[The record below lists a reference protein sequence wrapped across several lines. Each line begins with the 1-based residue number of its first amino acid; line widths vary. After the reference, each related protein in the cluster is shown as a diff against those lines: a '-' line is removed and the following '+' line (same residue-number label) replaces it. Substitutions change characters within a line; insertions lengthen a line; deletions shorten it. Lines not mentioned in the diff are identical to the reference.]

1 MNIPIHTSPETAGPI
16 GAPQRPGRGALG
28 LGRSGAG
35 TALILLAFVMLPGAV
50 LGYLSWRAI
59 VRERASSLEQL
70 RGSYRQFAVL
80 AARQIDYQLRG
91 LESRWIG
98 SFDGLMSASPRGPT
112 VEQVAHATGRE
123 PLIDAYFLLAAPGR
137 VLYPP
142 MTADELDDAPNA
154 TDMGTEASE
163 HDQFALLA
171 ARGEELE
178 YRAGDLKGA
187 L

>member
-1 MNIPIHTSPETAGPI
+1 MNIPIHTSPETAGPL

-80 AARQIDYQLRG
+80 AARQIDYQLRS
-91 LESRWIG
+91 LESRWIA
-98 SFDGLMSASPRGPT
+98 SFDALMSTSPRGPSA
-112 VEQVAHATGRE
+112 EQVTRATGKE
-123 PLIDAYFLLAAPGR
+123 PLIEGYFLLGAPGR

-142 MTADELDDAPNA
+142 IAAGELDESPQ
-154 TDMGTEASE
+154 AS
-163 HDQFALLA
+163 
-171 ARGEELE
+171 
-178 YRAGDLKGA
+178 DLG
-187 L
+187 